1 VRMKER
7 VDDSHKGRIFSG
19 NLFGLG
25 DHWIKLGR
33 REESCQL
40 VSTMTIS
47 VLSIVTPKIHWTI
60 ILSVRGFCLYIF
72 M

>member
-1 VRMKER
+1 MRER

-25 DHWIKLGR
+25 DQRIELR
-33 REESCQL
+33 QREDSLQL
-40 VSTMTIS
+40 VSTMTMS
-47 VLSIVTPKIHWTI
+47 VVGIVTPKIHRTI
-60 ILSVRGFCLYIF
+60 ILSVRSFCLCIF